1 MDFLLPVE
9 LRPER
14 DDAAGVVAARLPWRA
29 VLVLMTMHK
38 LVVSQRSKTF
48 LKLEVYPSSSMLST
62 PKVLIIGLGYANGF
76 LLSFWPALCAGG
88 ALSCGCPGCVASGC
102 SSSFLFRSA
111 VILPPVGCEWFGL
124 CPEGGASSSVL
135 AARQALQLVASELHQ
150 MEDMY
155 MNSWFMVH

>member
-1 MDFLLPVE
+1 MYNMYAPLCKSLGWWVGIKNFPQARGVSVVE
-9 LRPER
+9 Y
-14 DDAAGVVAARLPWRA
+14 A
-29 VLVLMTMHK
+29 VNAK
-38 LVVSQRSKTF
+38 SAN
-48 LKLEVYPSSSMLST
+48 YW
-62 PKVLIIGLGYANGF
+62 ILGCANGF
-76 LLSFWPALCAGG
+76 LLSFWPALCAGD

-150 MEDMY
+150 TEDL
-155 MNSWFMVH
+155 V